1 MKRITYA
8 LLAFAPVLAFAQTT
22 ATTYSSLTT
31 LVSDIKS
38 ILNSIIPLF
47 FVVAI
52 LYFFWGLVKF
62 IMGAGDA
69 KKVAEGKGIMIWGL
83 VALVI
88 MAALFGII
96 NWLTSAAGING
107 ANTLPNLPQVT
118 Q

>member
-8 LLAFAPVLAFAQTT
+8 LLAFAPILALAQTY
-22 ATTYSSLTT
+22 TTTT
-31 LVSDIKS
+31 SNLSGLVTSIKT

-47 FVVAI
+47 FIIAI
-52 LYFFWGLVKF
+52 LYFFWGLIKF
-62 IMGAGDA
+62 ITGAGDA

-96 NWLTSAAGING
+96 NWLTSTVGISGVNTVP
-107 ANTLPNLPQVT
+107 TLPSVT

>member
-8 LLAFAPVLAFAQTT
+8 LLAFAPVLAFAQTY
-22 ATTYSSLTT
+22 TTTTSSLTGLVTSIKT
-31 LVSDIKS
+31 L
-38 ILNSIIPLF
+38 LNSIIPLF
-47 FVVAI
+47 FIIAI

-88 MAALFGII
+88 MATLFGII
-96 NWLTSAAGING
+96 NWLTNTAGIG
-107 ANTLPNLPQVT
+107 GTSTVPLLPQVT

>member
-8 LLAFAPVLAFAQTT
+8 LLAFAPVLALAQNATQTT
-22 ATTYSSLTT
+22 TNIGG
-31 LVSDIKS
+31 LVGDIKS

-47 FVVAI
+47 FLVAI
-52 LYFFWGLVKF
+52 VYFFWGLVKF

-69 KKVAEGKGIMIWGL
+69 KKVAEGKGIMIWGI

-96 NWLTSAAGING
+96 NWLTNTVGISG
-107 ANTLPNLPQVT
+107 ANTVPTLPQIT